1 MTYDERVS
9 NIISKLKQYKESHPY
24 LTFDSI
30 ANATGLSLSTITR
43 MFSEDSESHSFRAD
57 SIQAISE
64 FLLEDENDDT
74 ALAIYR
80 YNESYIKD
88 LEDKLSQEKEKY
100 EKRLEKDG
108 GRYLF
113 HSDFTEDPLPS
124 SVVLSTDRKKIIV
137 NKNAAF
143 ELHLYQ
149 VRAKNRSRVENIL
162 FEPFYPGFQ
171 SSLLDI
177 YGILKDPPY
186 SASSDAYRF
195 SAMHTPRIRQYIRK
209 RFHTIFP
216 ELFIQGVM
224 NLDSFEEFYSM
235 LHHMDSFQTLS
246 LFRTGIRF
254 V

>member
-1 MTYDERVS
+1 MIIIQKTPYEIKQFHANMSRYDSAE
-9 NIISKLKQYKESHPY
+9 NIQKDVQRLY
-24 LTFDSI
+24 
-30 ANATGLSLSTITR
+30 ITDC
-43 MFSEDSESHSFRAD
+43 FT
-57 SIQAISE
+57 
-64 FLLEDENDDT
+64 L
-74 ALAIYR
+74 
-80 YNESYIKD
+80 
-88 LEDKLSQEKEKY
+88 

-108 GRYLF
+108 GRYFF

-149 VRAKNRSRVENIL
+149 VRSKNRSRVENIL